1 MDLVLDNL
9 GTLLRGLW
17 LTVQL
22 SLLGFGGAFVVGL
35 VLAACRVGPVGPLRR
50 AATVF
55 TEAMRNI
62 PLVVLL
68 FLVYFGLPKVEL
80 LFSPFQ
86 SALIGMS
93 LYSGAYMAETIRSGI
108 NSVAAGQAEAA
119 RSIGLTFF
127 QVLGIVVLPQAL
139 RTVVQPIGNL
149 FSAHVKNTAIAATI
163 GTFEL
168 TYVANQIGEAQA
180 EAITLL
186 VAAGIGYVILLLPSG
201 WVFSVLERRL
211 AIRR

>member
-9 GTLLRGLW
+9 DLLRQGLW

-22 SLLGFGGAFVVGL
+22 SLLGFAGAFVVGV

-55 TEAMRNI
+55 TEAMRNV

-68 FLVYFGLPKVEL
+68 YLVYFGLPKVDL

-86 SALIGMS
+86 SGLIGMS

-108 NSVAAGQAEAA
+108 NSVATGQAEAA
-119 RSIGLTFF
+119 RSLGLTFL
-127 QVLGIVVLPQAL
+127 QVLGLVILPQAL

-163 GTFEL
+163 GAFEL
-168 TYVANQIGEAQA
+168 TYVANQIGEAEA

-186 VAAGIGYVILLLPSG
+186 VAAGIGYVLMLLPTG
-201 WVFSVLERRL
+201 WLFSVLERRL
-211 AIRR
+211 VVHR